1 MNETIAQIETAASPQ
16 PSALGPQ
23 LEGADARFGE
33 ERVRSRRGFWALIA
47 TQFQGAFSDNIL
59 RNLLLSMIVGMNLAK
74 TERETFVSVVTFLFS
89 VPFLILSMPGGW
101 LADRFSK
108 RQITIWTKVMEF
120 GSMLLAAAGLATGTM
135 WLSLAALTLVAS
147 QAALFGPSK
156 YGLLPELLPEKALSW
171 GNGVIEL
178 GTFIAIILGTV
189 AGAWMGEHF
198 HAHAIYA
205 GYVLLSLS
213 VIGFATSLGID
224 KVKPAAPE
232 KKFRINIVGDLWVQI
247 AKMRKDR
254 ALWLAVLGNTYFW
267 FLGSLLF
274 STIVVY
280 GPDVLHIGQTKTGYL
295 NAMLAVGIGLGSMAA
310 GWVSDNKIEYGL
322 IPLGSIGMTLTGL
335 ALGMWPHG
343 MAGSAALLG
352 LLGFWA
358 GFFAVPVNALIQHKP
373 KDEDKGGIIAAANL
387 LSFVGIAISSGL
399 YFVFTAYVHL
409 DPRGVIVVASLITAV
424 STAYV
429 LYLLPEWFGRLIL
442 FFVTRTIYRVKVLGR
457 DNFPEKTGAL
467 LVCNHMSFVDVALL
481 IAATDRPI
489 RFIMYQGIYDQPLIK
504 PFAKMGKA
512 IPISSEQHP
521 REMLH
526 SLKVASEALRND
538 EIVCIFAE
546 GQITRTGQLLPF
558 RRGLER
564 IMKGVEVPIIPV
576 NLDGVWGSIF
586 SFERGR
592 FLWKMPRKIPY
603 AVTVS
608 FGKSMP
614 PTSTAIELRAAVQEL
629 HAAAFETRKPR
640 MKTLDRAFVR
650 TARQRPGQFF
660 MADGKTPKVT
670 FGSALNKTV
679 YIARRLKK
687 QIGEQP
693 MVGLL
698 LPPSVGGALTNY
710 ALMLMGRVPVNL
722 NYTSSN
728 EGLASCAKQCG
739 IDVVITSKA
748 FLERFPSMQIPGRTL
763 LLEDALGGPKL
774 TEKLSALAMA
784 WLFPVGLMKKAM
796 GANHVKPAEGIGTGN
811 DNFPQGLKPN
821 RPWRRSG
828 TAEAVPLQN
837 RKSARRAAQMDQLAT
852 VIFSSGST
860 GDPKGVMLSH
870 FNVMSNISQVGQV
883 FMLDGRD
890 KILGILPFFHSFGF
904 TAGLWLPAVQGVG
917 VVFHPNPLD
926 AQMIGGLVA
935 QYKVT
940 FLIATPTFLQG
951 YMRRCTPESFGS
963 LEYVLVGAEKL
974 QERVALEFEDLF
986 GIRPLEGYGCTE
998 CSPVVTVNGKDFRA
1012 PGFRQVAAKRGKIG
1026 HPLPGVSVKVV
1037 DVDTGAPVAPGT
1049 AGMLLVKGPNVMRG
1063 YLGRPE
1069 KTAEVLRDGWYTT
1082 GDIAMMEEDG
1092 FLTITD
1098 RLSRFSKIGGEMVP
1112 HIRIEEKLQELA
1124 DATEQVFAV
1133 TAVPDEKK
1141 GERIVVVHTLTEA
1154 KLEPVL
1160 EKLSACDLP
1169 ALWKPKANQFVH
1181 VDAIPVLG
1189 TGKMDLRGIKTLA
1202 MQGVGI
1208 SQ

>member
-1 MNETIAQIETAASPQ
+1 MNTISIEPAMTSRTESPAS
-16 PSALGPQ
+16 
-23 LEGADARFGE
+23 DANRG
-33 ERVRSRRGFWALIA
+33 RLGFWALIA

-59 RNLLLSMIVGMNLAK
+59 RNLLLSMIVGMNLQK

-89 VPFLILSMPGGW
+89 LPFLFLSMPGGW

-108 RQITIWTKVMEF
+108 RQITIWTKAMEF
-120 GSMLLAAAGLATGTM
+120 GSMLLATAGLATHTL

-156 YGLLPELLPEKALSW
+156 YGLLPELLPEKSLSW

-178 GTFIAIILGTV
+178 GTFLAIILGTV

-198 HAHAIYA
+198 RGREIYA
-205 GYVLLSLS
+205 GYALLGLS
-213 VIGFATSLGID
+213 VMGMATSLGID
-224 KVKPAAPE
+224 RVPAAAPE
-232 KKFRINIVGDLWVQI
+232 KRFRANILGDLWAQI
-247 AKMRKDR
+247 GKMRKDR

-322 IPLGSIGMTLTGL
+322 IPLGSIGMTCTGF
-335 ALGMWPHG
+335 ALGIRPHG

-352 LLGFWA
+352 MLGFWA

-373 KDEDKGGIIAAANL
+373 SEQDKGGIIAAANL
-387 LSFVGIAISSGL
+387 LSFVGIAISSGV
-399 YFVFTAYVHL
+399 YFVFTAYIHL
-409 DPRGVIVVASLITAV
+409 DPRGVIVAASSITAL
-424 STAYV
+424 STVYV

-442 FFVTRTIYRVKVLGR
+442 FFATRTVYRVRVIGR

-481 IAATDRPI
+481 VAATDRPI
-489 RFIMYQGIYDQPLIK
+489 RFIMYQGIYDHPLVK
-504 PFAKMGKA
+504 PLARMVKA

-526 SLKVASEALRND
+526 SLRVASDALRND

-546 GQITRTGQLLPF
+546 GQITRTGQMLPF

-564 IMKGVEVPIIPV
+564 IMKGVEAPIIPV

-592 FLWKMPRKIPY
+592 FLWKMPRRIPY
-603 AVTVS
+603 GVTVS
-608 FGKSMP
+608 FGRPMAP
-614 PTSTAIELRAAVQEL
+614 ASTAIEVRAAVQEL
-629 HAAAFETRKPR
+629 HAAAFEQRKR
-640 MKTLDRAFVR
+640 SMKTLDRAFVR
-650 TARQRPGQFF
+650 TARQRPWQFF
-660 MADGKTPKVT
+660 MADGKTPRVT

-679 YIARRLKK
+679 YIARRLKG
-687 QIGEQP
+687 QIGGQP

-728 EGLASCAKQCG
+728 EGMASCAQQCG
-739 IDVVITSKA
+739 VELVITSKA
-748 FLERFPSMQIPGRTL
+748 FLERFPNMKLPGQTV
-763 LLEDALGGPKL
+763 LLEDALAAPRL
-774 TEKLSALAMA
+774 SEKVIALVLA
-784 WLFPVGLMKKAM
+784 WLMPTGLLKRVLGAHRVKTLE
-796 GANHVKPAEGIGTGN
+796 GANTGA
-811 DNFPQGLKPN
+811 G
-821 RPWRRSG
+821 
-828 TAEAVPLQN
+828 
-837 RKSARRAAQMDQLAT
+837 RAARMDELAT

-860 GDPKGVMLSH
+860 GDPKGVMLTH
-870 FNVMSNISQVGQV
+870 FNILSNISQVSQV
-883 FMLDGRD
+883 FMLGSRD
-890 KILGILPFFHSFGF
+890 KVLGILPFFHSFGF

-926 AQMIGGLVA
+926 AQVIGGLVEK
-935 QYKVT
+935 YKVT
-940 FLIATPTFLQG
+940 FLVATPTFLQG

-974 QERVALEFEDLF
+974 PERVAQAFEDQF

-1012 PGFRQVAAKRGKIG
+1012 PGFRQVAARRGKIG
-1026 HPLPGVSVKVV
+1026 HPLPGVTVKVV
-1037 DVDTGAPVAPGT
+1037 DIETGEPVAPGNT
-1049 AGMLLVKGPNVMRG
+1049 GMLLVKGPNVMRG

-1112 HIRIEEKLQELA
+1112 HIRIEEKLHELA
-1124 DATEQVFAV
+1124 ETAEQVFAV

-1141 GERIVVVHTLTEA
+1141 GERIVVVHTLPDT
-1154 KLEPVL
+1154 KLQPVL
-1160 EKLSACDLP
+1160 EKLAQCDLP

-1202 MQGVGI
+1202 ARLAAPAEA
-1208 SQ
+1208 

>member
-1 MNETIAQIETAASPQ
+1 MAMDKSGNLS
-16 PSALGPQ
+16 G
-23 LEGADARFGE
+23 DAPRH
-33 ERVRSRRGFWALIA
+33 RRGFWALIA

-59 RNLLLSMIVGMNLAK
+59 RNLLLSMVVGMNLAN

-120 GSMLLAAAGLATGTM
+120 GSMLLATAGLATHTM
-135 WLSLAALTLVAS
+135 ALSLAALTLVAS

-156 YGLLPELLPEKALSW
+156 YGLLPELLPEKSLSW

-178 GTFIAIILGTV
+178 GTFLAIIIGTV

-198 HAHAIYA
+198 HAHEIYA

-213 VIGFATSLGID
+213 VIGFATSLEID
-224 KVKPAAPE
+224 KVSAAAPE
-232 KKFRINIVGDLWVQI
+232 KPFRFNIVGDLWVQI

-322 IPLGSIGMTLTGL
+322 IPLGSIGMTCTGFF
-335 ALGMWPHG
+335 LGAKAHG
-343 MAGSAALLG
+343 LVGSAVLLG

-373 KDEDKGGIIAAANL
+373 AEEDKGGIIAAANL
-387 LSFVGIAISSGL
+387 LSFVGIAISSGV

-409 DPRGVIVVASLITAV
+409 DPRGVIVAASSITAF

-442 FFVTRTIYRVKVLGR
+442 FFATRTVYRVRVIGR

-481 IAATDRPI
+481 VAATDRPI
-489 RFIMYQGIYDQPLIK
+489 RFIMYQGIYDHPVVK
-504 PFAKMGKA
+504 PFAKMVKA

-526 SLKVASEALRND
+526 SLKVASDALRND

-546 GQITRTGQLLPF
+546 GQITRTGQMLPF

-564 IMKGVEVPIIPV
+564 IMKGVNVPIIPV

-592 FLWKMPRKIPY
+592 FLWKMPRRIPY
-603 AVTVS
+603 SVTVS
-608 FGKSMP
+608 FGKPMP
-614 PTSTAIELRAAVQEL
+614 PTATAIEVRAAVQEL
-629 HAAAFETRKPR
+629 HATAFEMRKPR

-660 MADGKTPKVT
+660 MADGKTPKVS

-679 YIARRLKK
+679 YIARRLRK
-687 QIGEQP
+687 QIGAQP

-728 EGLASCAKQCG
+728 EGIASCAQQCG

-748 FLERFPSMQIPGRTL
+748 FLERFPNMTIPGRTL

-774 TEKLSALAMA
+774 TEKLAALTMA
-784 WLFPVGLMKKAM
+784 WLLPAGLLKRALGAGRVKA
-796 GANHVKPAEGIGTGN
+796 VEGTG
-811 DNFPQGLKPN
+811 DPG
-821 RPWRRSG
+821 
-828 TAEAVPLQN
+828 
-837 RKSARRAAQMDQLAT
+837 RAARMGQLDQLAT

-870 FNVMSNISQVGQV
+870 FNIMSNISQVSQV

-926 AQMIGGLVA
+926 AQVIGGLVEK
-935 QYKVT
+935 YKVT
-940 FLIATPTFLQG
+940 FLVATPTFLQG

-963 LEYVLVGAEKL
+963 LQYVLVGAEKL
-974 QERVALEFEDLF
+974 QERVALAFEDLF

-1012 PGFRQVAAKRGKIG
+1012 PGLRQVAAKRGKIG

-1037 DVDTGAPVAPGT
+1037 DIDTGAPVAPGT

-1082 GDIAMMEEDG
+1082 GDVAMMEEDG

-1141 GERIVVVHTLTEA
+1141 GERIVVVHTLPEA
-1154 KLEPVL
+1154 KLAPVL
-1160 EKLSACDLP
+1160 EKLAQSDLP
-1169 ALWKPKANQFVH
+1169 ALWKPKATQFVH
-1181 VDAIPVLG
+1181 VQAIPVLG
-1189 TGKMDLRGIKTLA
+1189 TGKMDLRGIRKLA
-1202 MQGVGI
+1202 EELIEAEG
-1208 SQ
+1208 